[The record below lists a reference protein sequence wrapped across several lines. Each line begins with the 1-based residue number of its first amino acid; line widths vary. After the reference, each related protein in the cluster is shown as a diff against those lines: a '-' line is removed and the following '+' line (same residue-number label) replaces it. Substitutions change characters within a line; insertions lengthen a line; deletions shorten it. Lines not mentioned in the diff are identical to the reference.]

1 MGNESSTI
9 LLLLVLAVALA
20 SLIIVK
26 LVLFFKNFRDEVH
39 YIRMEMYRAGDDN
52 GYRYWRKRLRCCYL
66 CLLPFVTQ
74 RNVERVYGALFHKPQ
89 HGRRSDGIWGMLAPS
104 LVGMAVCAVSLCG
117 MSWAWFTASI
127 SSSTQAIRTPEYTLT
142 ATVTAEGADTVPGR
156 SADSGSAVD
165 SNTVLEG
172 DTQYA
177 LTAGQAYTV
186 ELRANGTDGAAGY
199 CLVTVDGKAYCTAPI
214 TAVGTLRFRVRPESS
229 GDMILTARWG
239 TRAQQPDDPLT
250 EGTLIGTEDSGTT
263 PPAAEPA
270 VQPPAQGS
278 APADTVNDMLADT
291 LGSVPEDAADNT
303 PDVPAASSA
312 AAPQEPQ
319 QEQ

>member
-1 MGNESSTI
+1 M
-9 LLLLVLAVALA
+9 
-20 SLIIVK
+20 
-26 LVLFFKNFRDEVH
+26 
-39 YIRMEMYRAGDDN
+39 
-52 GYRYWRKRLRCCYL
+52 
-66 CLLPFVTQ
+66 
-74 RNVERVYGALFHKPQ
+74 
-89 HGRRSDGIWGMLAPS
+89 
-104 LVGMAVCAVSLCG
+104 
-117 MSWAWFTASI
+117 
-127 SSSTQAIRTPEYTLT
+127 T

-172 DTQYA
+172 DTQYT

-239 TRAQQPDDPLT
+239 TRVQQPDDPLT
-250 EGTLIGTEDSGTT
+250 EGTLIGTEDSGHN
-263 PPAAEPA
+263 AARSRA
-270 VQPPAQGS
+270 CGTAAGAGAG
-278 APADTVNDMLADT
+278 APADTANSTPD
-291 LGSVPEDAADNT
+291 SVPEDAADNT